1 MNMRKTKIV
10 CTIGPA
16 SESEEMLRDMM
27 EGGMNVARLNFSHGT
42 HESHGELIARIRK
55 VRAEVNRPVSILL
68 DTKGPEIRLGTFKEG
83 KITLSAGDAF
93 LLTGRPIEGDEKG
106 VSLSYPP
113 LARSLKIGDR
123 VLIDDGKVILTVVA
137 LDDLDIQCRVTMGGV
152 LRDRKGVNL
161 PYISVDMPF
170 LSERDKSD
178 LLFGISQKVDYVAA
192 SFVRCK
198 EDVMLLR
205 SFLNDNGGEEIGIIS
220 KIENSEGVDNFEE
233 ILKLSDGIMV
243 ARGDMGVEISFRRIP
258 GIQKKIIRR
267 TCEEG
272 KISITATHMLESMI
286 EKATPTRAEITD
298 VANAVFDGTSAVMT
312 SGETAMGAHPALVVR
327 TMADIV
333 TQAETDAVEV
343 DTYRERIV
351 RGAHHDVAYA
361 ISDAACTI
369 ASDIGAGLMIAFTFE
384 GTAAIDLSGFRP
396 SAPIIALTPNERTT
410 YRLAL
415 TWGVYPITVGQR
427 AFYEGSL
434 APAFDLA
441 KEQGIAQAGDAV
453 VITAD
458 VPAELDRAVSL
469 VRIAMIP

>member
-16 SESEEMLRDMM
+16 SESEAVMKEMIA
-27 EGGMNVARLNFSHGT
+27 GGMNVARLNFSHG
-42 HESHGELIARIRK
+42 SHDSHAALIARIKK
-55 VRAEVNRPVSILL
+55 VRCEMNRPVAILL

-83 KITLSAGDAF
+83 KISLAMEDAF
-93 LLTGRPIEGDEKG
+93 LLTGREIEGDESG
-106 VSLSYPP
+106 VSVSYPP
-113 LARSLKIGDR
+113 LARSLKVGDR
-123 VLIDDGKVILTVVA
+123 ILIDDGKVA
-137 LDDLDIQCRVTMGGV
+137 LSVTSIDDLDIHCRVTAPGT

-178 LLFGISQKVDYVAA
+178 LRFGIEQGVDFVAA
-192 SFVRCK
+192 SFVRSA
-198 EDVMLLR
+198 EDVKLLR
-205 SFLNDNGGEEIGIIS
+205 DFLDQNGGSEIRIIS
-220 KIENSEGVDNFEE
+220 KIENSEGVDNFEG
-233 ILKLSDGIMV
+233 ILALSDGIMV

-258 GIQKKIIRR
+258 GIQKRIIRR

-272 KISITATHMLESMI
+272 KISVTATHMLESMI

-327 TMADIV
+327 TMADIAA
-333 TQAETDAVEV
+333 QAEADSEEV
-343 DTYRERIV
+343 DSYRERIV
-351 RGAHHDVAYA
+351 RGAHRDVAYA

-369 ASDIGAGLMIAFTFE
+369 ASDIGAGMMVAFTFE
-384 GTAAIDLSGFRP
+384 GTAAQDLSGFRP
-396 SAPIIALTPNERTT
+396 AAPILALTPNEKTT

-415 TWGVYPITVGQR
+415 TWGVYPITVSQR
-427 AFYEGSL
+427 AFFESQM
-434 APAFDLA
+434 APATALA
-441 KEQGIAQAGDAV
+441 KQEGWARSGDAV

-458 VPAELDRAVSL
+458 VPTELDRAVSL
-469 VRIAMIP
+469 VRIAMVP